1 MNEITQLLHIDP
13 LLLQALQ
20 EDIPEEDVSTN
31 AVMPHAC
38 PGTVD
43 LIAKE
48 DGIVAGLAV
57 YARVFTLLDPGAKV
71 EFFCRDGDTV
81 KPGQKLA
88 VVTGDIRALLSGERV
103 ALNYLQRM
111 SGIATVTVHL
121 TVVYGSK
128 VMPLCEKVQENVKQ
142 TIQNMTG
149 ITVAR
154 VDVLVVGLTEPAA
167 QA

>member
-13 LLLQALQ
+13 LLLQALR

-57 YARVFTLLDPGAKV
+57 YARVFTPVSYTHL
-71 EFFCRDGDTV
+71 
-81 KPGQKLA
+81 
-88 VVTGDIRALLSGERV
+88 RAHETCAS
-103 ALNYLQRM
+103 RM
-111 SGIATVTVHL
+111 PSSA
-121 TVVYGSK
+121 
-128 VMPLCEKVQENVKQ
+128 
-142 TIQNMTG
+142 
-149 ITVAR
+149 
-154 VDVLVVGLTEPAA
+154 
-167 QA
+167 

>member
-13 LLLQALQ
+13 LLLQALR

-57 YARVFTLLDPGAKV
+57 YARVFTLLDP
-71 EFFCRDGDTV
+71 CLLYTSPSPRD
-81 KPGQKLA
+81 
-88 VVTGDIRALLSGERV
+88 S
-103 ALNYLQRM
+103 
-111 SGIATVTVHL
+111 
-121 TVVYGSK
+121 
-128 VMPLCEKVQENVKQ
+128 
-142 TIQNMTG
+142 
-149 ITVAR
+149 
-154 VDVLVVGLTEPAA
+154 
-167 QA
+167 

>member
-13 LLLQALQ
+13 LLLQALR

-71 EFFCRDGDTV
+71 EFFCRDGDYRTAR
-81 KPGQKLA
+81 PEAG
-88 VVTGDIRALLSGERV
+88 RC
-103 ALNYLQRM
+103 
-111 SGIATVTVHL
+111 
-121 TVVYGSK
+121 YGRY
-128 VMPLCEKVQENVKQ
+128 
-142 TIQNMTG
+142 T
-149 ITVAR
+149 R
-154 VDVLVVGLTEPAA
+154 PAFR
-167 QA
+167 

>member
-13 LLLQALQ
+13 LLLQALR

-57 YARVFTLLDPGAKV
+57 YARVFTPRWNSSAGTAIPYSPARSWPLL
-71 EFFCRDGDTV
+71 
-81 KPGQKLA
+81 
-88 VVTGDIRALLSGERV
+88 RAIYAPCFPVS
-103 ALNYLQRM
+103 ALR
-111 SGIATVTVHL
+111 
-121 TVVYGSK
+121 
-128 VMPLCEKVQENVKQ
+128 
-142 TIQNMTG
+142 
-149 ITVAR
+149 
-154 VDVLVVGLTEPAA
+154 
-167 QA
+167 

>member
-13 LLLQALQ
+13 LLLQALR

-71 EFFCRDGDTV
+71 EFFSGTAIPYSPA
-81 KPGQKLA
+81 KSWPLL
-88 VVTGDIRALLSGERV
+88 RAIY
-103 ALNYLQRM
+103 A
-111 SGIATVTVHL
+111 
-121 TVVYGSK
+121 
-128 VMPLCEKVQENVKQ
+128 
-142 TIQNMTG
+142 
-149 ITVAR
+149 
-154 VDVLVVGLTEPAA
+154 PAFR
-167 QA
+167 